1 MLQIAANENAQTA
14 VALSFQEW
22 ESSEEVA
29 RQKAIAR
36 ARKYYAGEQTTY
48 LSARLKE
55 ILDLDGAV
63 DNDLLFHLNICDKV
77 ITAVIDRMSVD
88 GFTSTDESG
97 DEVGATADQS
107 ETTSQSDW
115 AWSIWQSNRV
125 DAQQFAIYE
134 GAMRDGEH
142 FVIVDIDNARNI
154 HLTPHQR
161 FVDSNN
167 GGDGYGCK
175 AFYQNDDLAQPMQY
189 AVKRWIERDDKMHPR
204 QRMTLYYPD
213 HLERYVQ
220 DKGKWVLTRDNM
232 KLIDAATGAAALIPE
247 TVDERGFVRWVDKAG
262 DPLGIPVIHFRNRGL
277 ACEVDST
284 VVSMQNLLNKT
295 LIDLAESSDQAA
307 FRILVSLGFIP
318 TTDGKPLESDGG
330 NRAKVKPNSIVGTN
344 KSPTEASFTA
354 IPPTDP
360 TALITVIE
368 KIMRWVAQAKDIP
381 LSRFQFTEQVAAEG
395 TQKQQEAPLL
405 ARIAQLEIGLGDA
418 WEDCFYIARKL
429 ANEYAVMGLDE
440 TVLIETQWQSP
451 QVRTDDRD
459 NPIPFW
465 TAAAQAVTAG
475 VPIETYLRRNGWTD
489 SDLKDFGTQ
498 RMAAIQLQQ
507 EDAIPTDTSGEA
519 MMQ

>member
-1 MLQIAANENAQTA
+1 MLQVAANENAQTA

-77 ITAVIDRMSVD
+77 ITALVDRMSVD
-88 GFTSTDESG
+88 GFTSTDES
-97 DEVGATADQS
+97 DDPEN
-107 ETTSQSDW
+107 ETTDQADW

-125 DAQQFAIYE
+125 DSQQFAIYE
-134 GAMRDGEH
+134 GAMRDGEY
-142 FVIVDIDNARNI
+142 FMIVDIDDAGNI

-161 FVDSNN
+161 FVDSTN

-175 AFYQNDDLAQPMQY
+175 AFYENDDLSQPMQY

-213 HLERYVQ
+213 HIEKYVQ
-220 DKGKWVLTRDNM
+220 DKGKWAPAQDLGDKVN
-232 KLIDAATGAAALIPE
+232 ALGWLP
-247 TVDERGFVRWVDKAG
+247 WVDG
-262 DPLGIPVIHFRNRGL
+262 QGQPLGIPVIHFRNRGL

-318 TTDGKPLESDGG
+318 TTDGKALASDSS
-330 NRAKVKPNSIVGTN
+330 NRAKVKPNSIVSTN
-344 KSPTEASFTA
+344 KSPTEASFSA

-360 TALITVIE
+360 AALLVVIE
-368 KIMRWVAQAKDIP
+368 KIMKWVAQAKDIP
-381 LSRFQFTEQVAAEG
+381 VSRFQFTEQVAAEG
-395 TQKQQEAPLL
+395 TLKQQEAPLL
-405 ARIAQLEIGLGDA
+405 ARIGQLEIGLGDS
-418 WEDCFYIARKL
+418 WEDCFYVARKL
-429 ANEYAVMGLDE
+429 ANTYAAAELDE
-440 TVLIETQWQSP
+440 TVLIETTWASP
-451 QVRTDDRD
+451 DVRSDDRD
-459 NPIPFW
+459 DPIRFWQAAVFAVQQVGIPFDVYARRMGW
-465 TAAAQAVTAG
+465 QESDLAGIDALSGDPAAQFLAAFDKTKAG
-475 VPIETYLRRNGWTD
+475 QN
-489 SDLKDFGTQ
+489 Q
-498 RMAAIQLQQ
+498 
-507 EDAIPTDTSGEA
+507 GE
-519 MMQ
+519 